1 MAYKTDNLTLD
12 SQPIAGPR
20 RWTYQDTGSG
30 IAGVVAAEFFS
41 DGYDKGMRVG
51 DQLEYLDKTA
61 TINYG
66 LRVSASGDTGEP
78 TAATVDGQVII
89 GDTS

>member
-1 MAYKTDNLTLD
+1 MSYKSDQLTLV

-20 RWTYQDTGSG
+20 QWVYQDTGSG
-30 IAGVVAAEFFS
+30 VAAVVASGFFT
-41 DGYDKGMRVG
+41 DGADKGMKVG
-51 DQLEYLDKTA
+51 DQLTYLDKTA

-66 LRVSASGDTGEP
+66 MRVSAVSDTG
-78 TAATVDGQVII
+78 ATQATIDGQVIV

>member
-1 MAYKTDNLTLD
+1 MTYKPNNLTLD

-30 IAGVVAAEFFS
+30 ISGVTGAGFFT
-41 DGYDKGMRVG
+41 DGSSKGMTVG
-51 DQLEYLDKTA
+51 DQLEFLDKTA

-66 LRVSASGDTGEP
+66 LRITNVTDTGA
-78 TAATVDGQVII
+78 TQATVTGEVII
-89 GDTS
+89 GDTA

>member
-1 MAYKTDNLTLD
+1 MTYQKDQLTLI

-20 RWTYQDTGSG
+20 KWVYQDTGSG
-30 IAGVVAAEFFS
+30 ISNVVGSGFFT
-41 DGYDKGMRVG
+41 DGSDKGMKVG

-66 LRVSASGDTGEP
+66 LRVSAVSDTGA
-78 TAATVDGQVII
+78 TQVTVDGQVII

>member
-1 MAYKTDNLTLD
+1 MTYKPDNLTLD
-12 SQPIAGPR
+12 SQAIAGPR
-20 RWTYQDTGSG
+20 RYTYQDTGSG
-30 IAGVVAAEFFS
+30 VAGVTGAGFFT

-51 DQLEYLDKTA
+51 DQVEFLDKTA

-66 LRVSASGDTGEP
+66 LRVSVAQDTGN
-78 TAATVDGQVII
+78 TQVTVDGPVII